1 MTGDGCG
8 DSKSQTGWNITSPKG
23 GADMASFTLTNVSQA
38 REMMEQAQ
46 KKVERAQTTL
56 EKFKDRAEEAMATG
70 LKIAE
75 IGMTTTAF
83 GYVNGRWGE
92 NGELAVMGMPVDL
105 GTAVAMHTVAF
116 LGGFGK
122 YSEHGHNIG
131 TGALAACGY
140 RTAAAMGA
148 KAAAEA
154 KAHATGAPAF
164 SGVLPWMLPQP
175 VAAPQ
180 PQPQPLAQAPQNYVP
195 QNYVPSAYVPTS
207 H

>member
-1 MTGDGCG
+1 
-8 DSKSQTGWNITSPKG
+8 
-23 GADMASFTLTNVSQA
+23 MAFTLTNVSQA
-38 REMMEQAQ
+38 REMVEQAQ

-56 EKFKDRAEEAMATG
+56 EKFKDKAEGAMATG

-75 IGMTTTAF
+75 VGGTASAF

-92 NGELAVMGMPVDL
+92 NGELAVVGMPVDL

-122 YSEHGHNIG
+122 YAEHGHNIG

-140 RTAAAMGA
+140 RTAAAAGA

-154 KAHATGAPAF
+154 KAHATGNPAL
-164 SGVLPWMLPQP
+164 SGLPPWMLPQA
-175 VAAPQ
+175 VTAPH
-180 PQPQPLAQAPQNYVP
+180 PQAQPLAQAPQNYVP
-195 QNYVPSAYVPTS
+195 QNYVPSAFVPTS